1 MPDRY
6 CLIAALG
13 LSPAVLTETVW
24 SLWRDHEAVPSEV
37 HILTTRIGWERLC
50 ETLLGVASSSEEGG
64 TQPAPPPH
72 TATPWA
78 ELCRDVLGLSAPV
91 ALVPHLTRDA
101 EGRVLDDL
109 RSEADDLAFGAV
121 CYELVRGRTA
131 SRDAPSVVGS
141 IAGGRKT
148 MSAHLTTAFA
158 LWARPQD
165 RLVHVLIAPPEYE
178 RKAVYWPTDATPD
191 LRVDRV
197 DVPFPRVRGVLEQQ
211 FLDRLGGR
219 SDLASLLGVLAAQ
232 DAEATPAQVRVTLC
246 QRHPARCPVALL
258 STDGTVL
265 AEAGFTPRMIG
276 ILLVLAEA
284 TAAAHAT
291 HGGPFGAVLHAR
303 EERGLDAGPLIDSDR
318 VEAQLLAVYRWCGRI
333 HLLPGYERSSERKT
347 PPPSQRWM
355 DGRAITDAVSKYHD
369 RSGLGDETRIPSLMQ
384 EALRFKTEKGHVLLG
399 RGAEGIAHPA
409 SRYWHWATGRALS
422 IEVVSPDGPPK
433 NDTWPFTHIP
443 PPTTAG

>member
-6 CLIAALG
+6 CLVAALG
-13 LSPAVLTETVW
+13 LAPAVLTETVW
-24 SLWRDHEAVPSEV
+24 SLWADAGVVPSEV
-37 HILTTRIGWERLC
+37 HVLTTRVGWTQVCKE
-50 ETLLGVASSSEEGG
+50 LLGHAV
-64 TQPAPPPH
+64 PAADDALALPDHPG
-72 TATPWA
+72 TPWA
-78 ELCRDVLGLSAPV
+78 QLCRDVLGLGEAVP
-91 ALVPHLTRDA
+91 LVPHLTRDERGQA
-101 EGRVLDDL
+101 LDDL

-121 CYELVRGRTA
+121 CYALVRARTA
-131 SRDAPSVVGS
+131 SRATPPVVGS

-165 RLVHVLIAPPEYE
+165 RLVHVLIDPPTYE
-178 RKAVYWPTDATPD
+178 RQAVYWPTEATPD

-197 DVPFPRVRGVLEQQ
+197 DVPFPRVRGVLEER

-219 SDLASLLGVLAAQ
+219 SDLASLLGVLAATGVQ
-232 DAEATPAQVRVTLC
+232 AAPATVRVTLC
-246 QRHPARCPVALL
+246 QRRPARCPIELL

-265 AEAGFTPRMIG
+265 AKAAFTPRMIG

-284 TAAAHAT
+284 TAEAHAT

-333 HLLPGYERSSERKT
+333 HLLPGYERSSERKK

-355 DGRAITDAVSKYHD
+355 DWRAVTDAVSKYHD
-369 RSGLGDETRIPSLMQ
+369 RNGLGDEDRIPALMQ

-399 RGAEGIAHPA
+399 RGAEGIAYPT
-409 SRYWHWATGRALS
+409 SRYWHWATGRALR
-422 IEVVSPDGPPK
+422 IQVVAPDEPPG
-433 NDTWPFTHIP
+433 DSAWPFTHISP
-443 PPTTAG
+443 PA